1 MKSHRPIKR
10 SKTTALLLMST
21 APLWL
26 TACGEKKAEGGL
38 YTSVEACIE
47 ATGEPSTC
55 RVAFKQASEQAAET
69 APQYAN
75 VEECAKDYPRDQ
87 CVPQQTQSGSSFIG
101 PMMAGFFLARML
113 GGNNAGLQSQPAF
126 KDNTN
131 NWAKPTVTPT
141 PGNTNCDS
149 RNNSNGNCNNNSSHT
164 RAGTGGLATASR
176 IGEGKAGLAPVD
188 AKPNQPSPSKATTT
202 SRGGFGARAAGAGG
216 RGAAS

>member
-1 MKSHRPIKR
+1 MTSHRAIKR

-26 TACGEKKAEGGL
+26 TACGEKKAEEGL

-47 ATGEPSTC
+47 ATGEPATC
-55 RVAFKQASEQAAET
+55 RTAFKQASEQAAET
-69 APQYAN
+69 APKYAS

-87 CVPQQTQSGSSFIG
+87 CVPQQTQSGGSFIG

-131 NWAKPTVTPT
+131 NWAKPAAPAA
-141 PGNTNCDS
+141 P
-149 RNNSNGNCNNNSSHT
+149 SSLGG
-164 RAGTGGLATASR
+164 REDERQRQGGTGGMATASR
-176 IGEGKAGLAPVD
+176 IGAGKSGLAPINE
-188 AKPNQPSPSKATTT
+188 KPNQPSPNKATTARR
-202 SRGGFGARAAGAGG
+202 SGFGTSGGARSVGG
-216 RGAAS
+216 

>member
-1 MKSHRPIKR
+1 MKLHRSMKR

-26 TACGEKKAEGGL
+26 SACGEEKAKEGEAL

-55 RVAFKQASEQAAET
+55 RDAFKQASAQAAET

-87 CVPQQTQSGSSFIG
+87 CVPQQTQSGGSFIG
-101 PMMAGFFLARML
+101 PMMAGFFLGRML

-131 NWAKPTVTPT
+131 NWAKPTGTATTGT
-141 PGNTNCDS
+141 PGTP
-149 RNNSNGNCNNNSSHT
+149 
-164 RAGTGGLATASR
+164 GTPGATATPGTTSTTGSGGLATASR
-176 IGEGKAGLAPVD
+176 IGQGKAGLAPVNQQ
-188 AKPNQPSPSKATTT
+188 PNQPSPNKATTS
-202 SRGGFGARAAGAGG
+202 SRSGFGARAAGA

>member
-1 MKSHRPIKR
+1 MKARRSIKR

-26 TACGEKKAEGGL
+26 TACGEKKAEEGL

-55 RVAFKQASEQAAET
+55 RVAFKQASEQATET

-87 CVPQQTQSGSSFIG
+87 CVPQQTQSGHSFIG
-101 PMMAGFFLARML
+101 PMMAGFFLSRML
-113 GGNNAGLQSQPAF
+113 GGNSAGLNSQPAF

-131 NWAKPTVTPT
+131 NWAKPTAPSPT
-141 PGNTNCDS
+141 QDKEG
-149 RNNSNGNCNNNSSHT
+149 RNGS
-164 RAGTGGLATASR
+164 GGLATNSR
-176 IGEGKAGLAPVD
+176 IGQGKSGLAPVNE
-188 AKPNQPSPSKATTT
+188 KPNQPSPSKATTARR
-202 SRGGFGARAAGAGG
+202 SGFGASGSTRSVGA
-216 RGAAS
+216 

>member
-1 MKSHRPIKR
+1 MKLHRSMKR

-26 TACGEKKAEGGL
+26 TACGEKKAEEGL

-55 RVAFKQASEQAAET
+55 RIAFKQAAEQAAET
-69 APQYAN
+69 APQYAS

-87 CVPQQTQSGSSFIG
+87 CVPQQTQSGGSFIG

-131 NWAKPTVTPT
+131 NWAKPAPPAAPT
-141 PGNTNCDS
+141 SLARREEERQGGTS
-149 RNNSNGNCNNNSSHT
+149 GGGGGGSS
-164 RAGTGGLATASR
+164 GTGGMATASR
-176 IGEGKAGLAPVD
+176 IGQGKAGLAPVNE
-188 AKPNQPSPSKATTT
+188 KPNQPSPSKATTARR
-202 SRGGFGARAAGAGG
+202 SGFGASGGARSVGG
-216 RGAAS
+216 